1 MVNKE
6 GEKNEPL
13 KEHKFE
19 VGEQDALSGP
29 GWYYFYQAADGQ
41 HFYLHPLDI
50 KVLKHEF
57 GSYDNFPAKLK
68 LPIIA
73 VYESTVNNDLRK
85 RCKYLAHLPLA
96 CDITFCEVDLSDVV
110 SSPTYLHFEKEIL
123 DRFEK
128 LRLKEKAAKK
138 EKKTVEMTLPP
149 MVRSPILDRQSPDF
163 FTLENFGPPL
173 SSSPEY
179 TSAPN
184 SMASTP
190 PGRSFALA
198 AREHASPK
206 VVKSEPSSWTFTIP
220 DEVMNASL
228 STPAN
233 RKNKGKKGI
242 MLFGNGG
249 SRSRG

>member
-1 MVNKE
+1 MKLE
-6 GEKNEPL
+6 LSKQSPKLEAEEL
-13 KEHKFE
+13 EL
-19 VGEQDALSGP
+19 LSGP

-41 HFYLHPLDI
+41 HYYLHPLDI

-57 GSYDNFPAKLK
+57 GSYDNFPSKLI

-73 VYESTVNNDLRK
+73 VYESTVTNDLRK

-128 LRLKEKAAKK
+128 LRLKEKLAKK
-138 EKKTVEMTLPP
+138 EKKNVEMTLPP
-149 MVRSPILDRQSPDF
+149 IMKSPVLDRLSPDF

-173 SSSPEY
+173 SSSPEIV
-179 TSAPN
+179 SAPN
-184 SMASTP
+184 SMQSTP

-198 AREHASPK
+198 ARNPAG
-206 VVKSEPSSWTFTIP
+206 VKSEPSSWTFTIP
-220 DEVMNASL
+220 DELMNTTLNSSSGL
-228 STPAN
+228 SSAGKKQ
-233 RKNKGKKGI
+233 KNKKGI
-242 MLFGNGG
+242 VLFGNGG